1 MSLKPRDTI
10 STKDSRSAV
19 LSIEQRL
26 KNYQE
31 LYREVKHL
39 YEINKEIFKINLS
52 TTSNE
57 PFNKVVSVLVKEN
70 KMLYDMIIRHFVKT
84 NGDSLYDHMANSIV
98 SNVTERRCGSDCQQ
112 MNRKLFSRI
121 DKLEKELQSLSR
133 KESREGDAD
142 HDKGTLSRES
152 LRFYKEK
159 KLLEQKLVCT
169 EMRLSKIVN
178 LKNELLRQ
186 NFVGLLGD
194 QFRAG

>member
-31 LYREVKHL
+31 LYREIKHL
-39 YEINKEIFKINLS
+39 YEINKEIFKINLN

-57 PFNKVVSVLVKEN
+57 PFNRVVSVLVREN
-70 KMLYDMIIRHFVKT
+70 KMLYDMIIRHFVKNST
-84 NGDSLYDHMANSIV
+84 DSGYDHMANSIM
-98 SNVTERRCGSDCQQ
+98 SNATERRCGSDCQQ
-112 MNRKLFSRI
+112 MTRKLFGRI
-121 DKLEKELQSLSR
+121 EKLEKELQSVLR
-133 KESREGDAD
+133 KEPREGEGEQ
-142 HDKGTLSRES
+142 DKGTLSKES

-159 KLLEQKLVCT
+159 KLLEQKLLCT

-186 NFVGLLGD
+186 NFVE
-194 QFRAG
+194 

>member
-31 LYREVKHL
+31 LYREIKHL
-39 YEINKEIFKINLS
+39 YEINKEIFKINLN

-70 KMLYDMIIRHFVKT
+70 KMLYDIVIRHFVKN
-84 NGDSLYDHMANSIV
+84 NGDHSYDHMTNSIV
-98 SNVTERRCGSDCQQ
+98 GNATERRCGSDCQQ
-112 MNRKLFSRI
+112 VTRKLFSRI
-121 DKLEKELQSLSR
+121 EKLEKELNSVLR
-133 KESREGDAD
+133 KDSREGDTE
-142 HDKGTLSRES
+142 HEKGTLSKES
-152 LRFYKEK
+152 LRFHKEK

-169 EMRLSKIVN
+169 EMRLSKIIT
-178 LKNELLRQ
+178 LKNDLLRQ
-186 NFVGLLGD
+186 NFV
-194 QFRAG
+194 A